1 MSLPPLVGHLAAR
14 KRLSQAIRRGKLPQV
29 LLLTGPPGVGKQRLA
44 LWLAQFAM
52 CEEPSDE
59 PCGVCRACRLVAGLS
74 HPDVHWYVPIPR
86 PKTGDPDKQVDEAGQ
101 CIAQVMNERRDQPL
115 YAALDGMAT
124 HSLAS
129 VRLLQRE
136 AALTAVEGG
145 RRVFIV
151 GDADRLI
158 AQEASQE
165 AANALLKLLE
175 EPPVGSLFVLTTVEP
190 RRLLATMR
198 SRAVPVRLGRLS
210 DAEVSAFLKAQVKPA
225 LSSRDLEQRVARAEG
240 SIGMALWNGDEA
252 GKAQQAAEE
261 WLEAVLAGPGP
272 SFERA
277 LKQPAWG
284 ARGEFT
290 AMLDAVAETLAEA
303 ARGSVGQRARPSVP
317 KALLRP
323 DRAGSLMKALD
334 HVADAREAAWGNV
347 NPQIL
352 LAVLGEELTEVL

>member
-1 MSLPPLVGHLAAR
+1 LVTGLA
-14 KRLSQAIRRGKLPQV
+14 
-29 LLLTGPPGVGKQRLA
+29 
-44 LWLAQFAM
+44 
-52 CEEPSDE
+52 
-59 PCGVCRACRLVAGLS
+59 
-74 HPDVHWYVPIPR
+74 HPDVHWYVPIAR
-86 PKTGDPDKQVDEAGQ
+86 PKATDPGKQVEEAGQ
-101 CIAQVMNERRDQPL
+101 CIAGVMTDRRTTPL
-115 YAALDGMAT
+115 YPAVDGMAT

-145 RRVFIV
+145 HRVFIL
-151 GDADRLI
+151 GEADRLI

-175 EPPVGSLFVLTTVEP
+175 EPPPGSVFVLTTVEP

-198 SRAVPVRLGRLS
+198 SRAVPVRLGRLM
-210 DAEVSAFLKAQVKPA
+210 DADVSAFLEAHLKPA
-225 LSSRDLEQRVARAEG
+225 PSSRELELRVARAEG
-240 SIGMALWNGDEA
+240 SIGMALWSGDEA
-252 GKAQQAAEE
+252 GKAQQAAEV
-261 WLEAVLAGPGP
+261 WLEGVLSGPGP

-303 ARGSVGQRARPSVP
+303 ARGSVGQPIRRSVP
-317 KALLRP
+317 KGLLTPRQT
-323 DRAGSLMKALD
+323 DSLLKAMD

-352 LAVLGEELTEVL
+352 LAVLGEELAEIL